1 LILIL
6 WPIKVCEGKHY
17 IWFGRSTPQKR
28 KGDVRTQEKEPAG
41 ACEFNFEKMLP
52 GLKQK
57 RELLA
62 GAGVLHIDELFDD
75 IPAAV
80 RIESLDIPEGMVE
93 CELSSMIRDLLGANR
108 TSRDMLSFLGAGI
121 YANYIPA
128 VVKAVASRGE
138 FVTSYTPYQAEVSQG
153 MLQALWEF
161 QSLMCEL
168 TGMEATNTSM
178 YDGPTAMGEAAL
190 MAARITRRKEI
201 LVPKAMHWEKR
212 EVLRTYTLGPGLVI
226 KEVPYVPSTGQ
237 LDIAALKN
245 MVGDDTAAVVVS
257 NPNFFGV
264 WEQAAPELKAM
275 LGDSLLIVD
284 ANPISLG
291 IAKAPGDYGADIVV
305 GEGQPLGNGPSL
317 GGPGFGILTT
327 RKKFLRDMPGRLI
340 GMTRDAEGARAFCMT
355 LQTREQHI
363 RRGKATSNIC
373 SNEALCSIAAA
384 SYLSMLGRKGLRS
397 LGIQLGLKS
406 QALAQRL
413 AKIAGVEAP
422 VFGSRHFNEFVLR
435 SKKSVKAVGAHALKH
450 GILPG
455 VRLKQHFPELGDCL
469 LVTVQEGHDGSDFER
484 LADCFSEVV
493 E

>member
-1 LILIL
+1 
-6 WPIKVCEGKHY
+6 
-17 IWFGRSTPQKR
+17 
-28 KGDVRTQEKEPAG
+28 
-41 ACEFNFEKMLP
+41 MLP
-52 GLKQK
+52 GLKEK
-57 RELLA
+57 PELLK
-62 GAGVLHIDELFDD
+62 GAGVKHIDELFED
-75 IPAAV
+75 IPAKV
-80 RIESLDIPEGMVE
+80 RIDSLDIPEGMVE
-93 CELSSMIRDLLGANR
+93 CELASMMKKLLGTNR
-108 TSRDMLSFLGAGI
+108 TSSDMLSFLGAGS
-121 YANYIPA
+121 YSNYVPA
-128 VVKAVASRGE
+128 VVKAVTSRGE

-190 MAARITRRKEI
+190 MAARITKRKEI
-201 LVPKAMHWEKR
+201 LVPNAMNREKK

-226 KEVPYVPSTGQ
+226 REVPYVPPTGQ
-237 LDIAALKN
+237 LDIPALKR
-245 MVGDDTAAVVVS
+245 MVNDDTAALVVS

-264 WEQAAPELKAM
+264 WEETAPELKSM
-275 LGDSLLIVD
+275 LGAALLIVD

-305 GEGQPLGNGPSL
+305 GEGQPLGTGPTL

-327 RKKFLRDMPGRLI
+327 RKKYLRDMPGRLI
-340 GMTRDAEGARAFCMT
+340 GMTRDLEGARAFCMT

-363 RRGKATSNIC
+363 RRAKATSNIC

-384 SYLSMLGRKGLRS
+384 AYLSMLGRRGLRS

-406 QALAQRL
+406 QQLARRL
-413 AKIAGVEAP
+413 ASVPGIEAP

-435 SKKSVKAVGAHALKH
+435 SKKSIKAVCAHALKK

-455 VRLKQHFPELGDCL
+455 VRLKQHFPQLGETL

-484 LADCFSEVV
+484 LASVFSEVV

>member
-1 LILIL
+1 
-6 WPIKVCEGKHY
+6 VSDGKYY
-17 IWFGRSTPQKR
+17 ISFGRSAPQKR
-28 KGDVRTQEKEPAG
+28 KGDGRTNEKAREL

-52 GLKQK
+52 GLK
-57 RELLA
+57 ENEDLLK
-62 GAGVLHIDELFDD
+62 GAGVKDIDELFEDV
-75 IPAAV
+75 PAKV
-80 RIESLDIPEGMVE
+80 RIDSLDIPEGLVE
-93 CELSSMIRDLLGANR
+93 CELWSMMKKLLGANR

-121 YANYIPA
+121 YPNYVPA
-128 VVKAVASRGE
+128 VVKAVTSRGE

-178 YDGPTAMGEAAL
+178 YDGPTAMGEAVL

-212 EVLRTYTLGPGLVI
+212 EVVRTYTLGPGLII
-226 KEVPYVPSTGQ
+226 KEVPYIQGTGQ
-237 LDIAALKN
+237 LDLPALRSMVNDETAAL
-245 MVGDDTAAVVVS
+245 VIS

-264 WEQAAPELKAM
+264 WEEAAAELKSMMGGA
-275 LGDSLLIVD
+275 LLIVD

-305 GEGQPLGNGPSL
+305 GEGQPLGIGPTL
-317 GGPGFGILTT
+317 GGPSFGILTT
-327 RKKFLRDMPGRLI
+327 KKKFLRDMPGRLI
-340 GMTRDAEGARAFCMT
+340 GMTKDADGARAFCMT

-363 RRGKATSNIC
+363 RRAKATSNIC

-384 SYLSMLGRKGLRS
+384 AYLSVLGRRGLRS

-406 QALAQRL
+406 QKLAHRL
-413 AKIAGVEAP
+413 ARVPGIESP
-422 VFGSRHFNEFVLR
+422 VFRSRQFNEFVLR
-435 SKKSVKAVGAHALKH
+435 SVKSIKAVCAHALRH
-450 GILPG
+450 QILPG
-455 VRLKQHFPELGDCL
+455 VRLKQHFPELGDSL
-469 LVTVQEGHDGSDFER
+469 LVTVQEGHDDADFER
-484 LADCFSEVV
+484 LVAVFSEAV

>member
-1 LILIL
+1 
-6 WPIKVCEGKHY
+6 
-17 IWFGRSTPQKR
+17 
-28 KGDVRTQEKEPAG
+28 
-41 ACEFNFEKMLP
+41 MLP

-57 RELLA
+57 RELLE
-62 GAGVLHIDELFDD
+62 GAGVRHIDELFDD
-75 IPAAV
+75 VPAAV
-80 RIESLDIPEGMVE
+80 RINSLDIPEGLVE
-93 CELSSMIRDLLGANR
+93 CELSSMMKKLLGANR
-108 TSRDMLSFLGAGI
+108 TSRDMLSFLGAGM
-121 YANYIPA
+121 YSNYTPA
-128 VVKAVASRGE
+128 VVKSVASRGE

-178 YDGPTAMGEAAL
+178 YDGPTAIGEAAL

-201 LVPKAMHWEKR
+201 LVPRAMHWEKK
-212 EVLRTYTLGPGLVI
+212 EVLRTYTVGPGLVI
-226 KEVPYVPSTGQ
+226 KEVPHVQSTGQ
-237 LDIAALKN
+237 LDISAIKK
-245 MVGDDTAAVVVS
+245 MVTGDTAALVVS

-264 WEQAAPELKAM
+264 WEEAAPELKAM
-275 LGDSLLIVD
+275 LGDALLIVD

-291 IAKAPGDYGADIVV
+291 IAMAPGDYGADIVV
-305 GEGQPLGNGPSL
+305 GEGQPLGNGPAL
-317 GGPGFGILTT
+317 GGPSFGILTT
-327 RKKFLRDMPGRLI
+327 KKRFLRDMPGRLI

-384 SYLSMLGRKGLRS
+384 AYLSMLGRRGLRS

-406 QALAQRL
+406 QQLASRL
-413 AKIAGVEAP
+413 AKVPGIEAP
-422 VFGSRHFNEFVLR
+422 VFKSRHFNEFVLR
-435 SKKSVKAVGAHALKH
+435 SKKSVKAVSSHALKH

-455 VRLKQHFPELGDCL
+455 VRLKQHFPELGDTL
-469 LVTVQEGHDGSDFER
+469 LVAVQEGHDGSDFER
-484 LADCFSEVV
+484 LAAMFSEVV

>member
-1 LILIL
+1 
-6 WPIKVCEGKHY
+6 
-17 IWFGRSTPQKR
+17 
-28 KGDVRTQEKEPAG
+28 
-41 ACEFNFEKMLP
+41 MLP
-52 GLKQK
+52 GLKEK
-57 RELLA
+57 EELLK
-62 GAGVLHIDELFDD
+62 GAGVKSIDELFEDV
-75 IPAAV
+75 PAAV
-80 RIESLDIPEGMVE
+80 RIDSLDIPEGLVE
-93 CELSSMIRDLLGANR
+93 CELSSMMKKLLGANR
-108 TSRDMLSFLGAGI
+108 TSRDLLSFLGAGM
-121 YANYIPA
+121 YANYVPA

-178 YDGPTAMGEAAL
+178 YDGPTAIGEAAL
-190 MAARITRRKEI
+190 MAARNTRRNEI
-201 LVPKAMHWEKR
+201 LVPRAMHWEKK

-237 LDIAALKN
+237 LDIPALKK
-245 MVGDDTAAVVVS
+245 MVNGDTAALVVS

-264 WEQAAPELKAM
+264 WEETAPELKSM
-275 LGDSLLIVD
+275 LGDALLIVD

-305 GEGQPLGNGPSL
+305 GEGQPLGIGPTL
-317 GGPGFGILTT
+317 GGPSFGILTT
-327 RKKFLRDMPGRLI
+327 KKKFLRDMPGRLI
-340 GMTRDAEGARAFCMT
+340 GMTKDIEGARAFCMT

-363 RRGKATSNIC
+363 RRAKATSNIC

-384 SYLSMLGRKGLRS
+384 AYLSMLGRRGLRS

-406 QALAQRL
+406 LKLSERL
-413 AKIAGVEAP
+413 AKIPGIEAP

-435 SKKSVKAVGAHALKH
+435 SKKSAKAICAHALKH
-450 GILPG
+450 DILAG
-455 VRLKQHFPELGDCL
+455 VRLKQHFPELGETM
-469 LVTVQEGHDGSDFER
+469 LVTVQEGHDDDDFER
-484 LADCFSEVV
+484 LAAAISGVV